1 MGRQLQVWTQREFV
15 LSSLLLRE
23 GTQLI
28 VSSTEQEIA
37 TVEAASAEDVDKAV
51 RAARAAFKAPTW
63 KKLPATE
70 RGKLLVRLS
79 ELIEEQKELFAS
91 IDAWDNG
98 MTSALLPNCPS
109 WHIDVFR
116 QNLCPGDGR

>member
-1 MGRQLQVWTQREFV
+1 MQFH
-15 LSSLLLRE
+15 LLLSE
-23 GTQLI
+23 VNSLI
-28 VSSTEQEIA
+28 VSSTEKEIA

-70 RGKLLVRLS
+70 RGKLLVSLS

-98 MTSALLPNCPS
+98 MISASLPTLALTS
-109 WHIDVFR
+109 
-116 QNLCPGDGR
+116 